1 MANILGRKGNF
12 CLLNGVQGVVET
24 ILSDNTSGSS
34 VVFAADNP
42 KNNTLYI
49 FKEYSGGIFGTV
61 PETPSADYN
70 FKVTIKDSSG
80 FSGTLANVVK
90 LYSTPTTATSS
101 IQITVKYDNPDFDI
115 TDNYTVL
122 HLHFW
127 YDGLNYCC
135 KVDGYV

>member
-1 MANILGRKGNF
+1 MGNLSGRKNNF
-12 CLLNGVQGVVET
+12 CLLSGVQGVVKT
-24 ILSDNTSGSS
+24 VLNDNTSGSS

-42 KNNTLYI
+42 TNNTLYV

-61 PETPSADYN
+61 PATPSADYN
-70 FKVTIKDSSG
+70 FKVTIKNSVG
-80 FSGTLANVVK
+80 FTGTLANVVK

-101 IQITVKYDNPDFDI
+101 TQITVQYDNPSFDI
-115 TDNYTVL
+115 TDDYTVL

-135 KVDGYV
+135 HVDGYV